1 MWGKWGRHRGL
12 RLVETPHAGVAK
24 IESFNFPCIVDAA
37 TRAEAIRT
45 ELRNLP
51 RDAQGNHLWPADGDA
66 VPHWVQLLEELSA
79 ITGGC
84 GRLPYRTRNDFES
97 QLLKASQDLLACQA
111 APMSLP
117 IVEKISTLDE
127 IEVAMLPTVGMLKP
141 ALPGNEAAKRFLH
154 WLRAN
159 NHTGAILASDLSKLY
174 AQHAAAIGHIETS
187 DRALRSN
194 LITLKG
200 VSSRQVSLPSH
211 KGRIRP
217 VEWTITPAETAVS
230 RERVAA

>member
-1 MWGKWGRHRGL
+1 MWGRWGRLER
-12 RLVETPHAGVAK
+12 PKQFDDVAEN
-24 IESFNFPCIVDAA
+24 ESHIYSRHVDASV
-37 TRAEAIRT
+37 RAEAIRT

-51 RDAQGNHLWPADGDA
+51 RDTQGNHLWPADANA
-66 VPHWVQLLEELSA
+66 VPHWVQLLEELSS

-84 GRLPYRTRNDFES
+84 ERLPYRTRVDFES
-97 QLLKASQDLLACQA
+97 QLKLAESTLLACQA
-111 APMSLP
+111 AITSHTE
-117 IVEKISTLDE
+117 VEKFSTNDE
-127 IEVAMLPTVGMLKP
+127 LEDVVLPTVGMLKP
-141 ALPGNEAAKRFLH
+141 ALPGNEAAKKFLH

>member
-1 MWGKWGRHRGL
+1 MWGRWGRLER
-12 RLVETPHAGVAK
+12 PKQFDDVAEN
-24 IESFNFPCIVDAA
+24 ESHIYSRHVDASV
-37 TRAEAIRT
+37 RAEAIRT

-51 RDAQGNHLWPADGDA
+51 RDTQGNHLWPADANA
-66 VPHWVQLLEELSA
+66 VPHWVKLLEELSS

-97 QLLKASQDLLACQA
+97 HLKSAELTLMACQA
-111 APMSLP
+111 APMSVP

-127 IEVAMLPTVGMLKP
+127 IEDAMLPKVGMLKP

-159 NHTGAILASDLSKLY
+159 NHVGAILASDLSKLY